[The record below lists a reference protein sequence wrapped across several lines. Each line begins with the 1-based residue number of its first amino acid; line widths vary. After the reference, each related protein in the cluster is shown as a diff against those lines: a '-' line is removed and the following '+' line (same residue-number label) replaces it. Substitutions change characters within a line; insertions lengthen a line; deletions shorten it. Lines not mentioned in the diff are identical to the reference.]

1 MAKIMVFRKETEAPV
16 KYSSR
21 VATSTVEEIKGS
33 LRVATR
39 VSRPGLTDHFLP
51 TNVGKSNFAKSDTVT
66 RAELHHLQACK
77 RAKHMDAAAKAT
89 EAKGYVLTKKDLGRA
104 PKNGGERD
112 WNSTGQSILLYCKDR
127 IATAAAEHGVTVA
140 STDGADSDVSVIV
153 IK

>member
-1 MAKIMVFRKETEAPV
+1 MAKIMVFRKETEVPV

-21 VATSTVEEIKGS
+21 VAASTVEDIKGS

-51 TNVGKSNFAKSDTVT
+51 TSNSKSSFAKGDTVT

-89 EAKGYVLTKKDLGRA
+89 EAKGFIVAKKDLGRE
-104 PKNGGERD
+104 PKNGERD
-112 WNSTGQSILLYCKDR
+112 FTSTAQSILLYCKDR
-127 IATAAAEHGVTVA
+127 IAKVADEHGIIVA
-140 STDGADSDVSVIV
+140 SIDGADSDVSVIV
-153 IK
+153 LS